1 MERINNV
8 PDLLLQW
15 GIPQLRN
22 MPWRETQDPWHVLV
36 SEVMLQQTHVPR
48 VLPRFE
54 RFVSLFPTP
63 RACAAAPLADMLVEW
78 QGMGYPR
85 RCKNLQLA
93 AQMMVERFDGEV
105 PNTLNELLELP
116 GVGPYTARAV
126 LTFAFDADVAV
137 VDTNVARVL
146 ARISGT
152 VLNARASQELAD
164 EWLPIGFS
172 RDWNQVMMDFGAT
185 VCTARKA
192 HCEVCPVFAQ
202 CIWKGGANGDVDPA
216 KASAFTSKPQAK
228 FAGSDRQARGK
239 LMKALTVGAV
249 TPERLVEVMEITD
262 VDRAVRLAQAL
273 VKEGLVEYSTTGYRM
288 PSAMQTIKQK

>member
-1 MERINNV
+1 
-8 PDLLLQW
+8 
-15 GIPQLRN
+15 
-22 MPWRETQDPWHVLV
+22 
-36 SEVMLQQTHVPR
+36 
-48 VLPRFE
+48 
-54 RFVSLFPTP
+54 
-63 RACAAAPLADMLVEW
+63 
-78 QGMGYPR
+78 
-85 RCKNLQLA
+85 
-93 AQMMVERFDGEV
+93 
-105 PNTLNELLELP
+105 
-116 GVGPYTARAV
+116 
-126 LTFAFDADVAV
+126 
-137 VDTNVARVL
+137 VL
-146 ARISGT
+146 ARISGK

-249 TPERLVEVMEITD
+249 APERLAEVMEITD